1 MKVALEKSHLSM
13 RQMKVS
19 TTIKQYLDER
29 KTLVDTAL
37 QKFMPNP
44 SGLASDVIRAMNYS
58 LFAGGKRIRPILCI
72 AGAEAVGGSADNV
85 VPVAC
90 AIELIHTYSLIH
102 DDLPVMD
109 NDDLRRGKPTNH
121 KVFGEAVALLAGDGL
136 LTLAFNLMAG
146 YGAEKEVEKKALLR
160 VIDLIASA
168 AGYKGMVGGQVVDI
182 TCEGKEPD
190 PAVVEYIH
198 RHKTAAL
205 IASSVTAG
213 TILAGGNEDEEKS
226 INRYG
231 QQIGLAFQIADDI
244 LNIEGDRKVIG
255 KGIGSD
261 KEKGKITYPS
271 VFGTAESKTIQKEL
285 ITNAI
290 DSLKKFDTRAE
301 PLRDLAR
308 YIIERKT

>member
-1 MKVALEKSHLSM
+1 M
-13 RQMKVS
+13 RELTVS
-19 TTIKQYLDER
+19 ITIKPYLNER
-29 KTLVDTAL
+29 KTLVDKAL
-37 QKFMPNP
+37 KKFMPRP
-44 SGLASDVIRAMNYS
+44 SGLASDVIRAMDYS

-109 NDDLRRGKPTNH
+109 NDDLRRGKSTNH

-146 YGAEKEVEKKALLR
+146 YGAEKEVKKKALLR

-182 TCEGKEPD
+182 TYEGKEPN
-190 PAVVEYIH
+190 PTVVEYIH
-198 RHKTAAL
+198 RHKTASL
-205 IASSVTAG
+205 IAASVTAG
-213 TILAGGNEDEEKS
+213 TILAGGSEDEEKS
-226 INRYG
+226 ISRYG

-244 LNIEGDRKVIG
+244 LNVEGDKGVIG
-255 KGIGSD
+255 KGTGSD
-261 KEKGKITYPS
+261 KERGKMTYPS
-271 VFGTAESKTIQKEL
+271 VFGAAESKKIQKQL
-285 ITNAI
+285 IERAI
-290 DSLKKFDTRAE
+290 EALKQFDNRAE

-308 YIIERKT
+308 YIINRKL

>member
-1 MKVALEKSHLSM
+1 MT
-13 RQMKVS
+13 
-19 TTIKQYLDER
+19 TTIKHYLDER
-29 KTLVDTAL
+29 KVLVDKAL
-37 QKFMPNP
+37 QKFMPKP
-44 SGLASDVIRAMNYS
+44 SGLASDVIKAMNYS

-72 AGAEAVGGSADNV
+72 AGAEAVGGSADSV

-109 NDDLRRGKPTNH
+109 NDDFRRGKPTNH
-121 KVFGEAVALLAGDGL
+121 TVFGEAVALLAGDGL

-146 YGAEKEVEKKALLR
+146 YGAEEKVEKKALLR

-168 AGYKGMVGGQVVDI
+168 AGYRGMVGGQVVDI
-182 TCEGKEPD
+182 IYEGKEPD
-190 PAVVEYIH
+190 ATVVEYIH

-205 IASSVTAG
+205 ISVSVTAG
-213 TILAGGNEDEEKS
+213 TILAGGNEDEEKAMNS
-226 INRYG
+226 YG

-244 LNIEGDRKVIG
+244 LNIEGDRKAMG
-255 KGIGSD
+255 KGTGSD

-285 ITNAI
+285 IENAI
-290 DSLKKFDTRAE
+290 ESLKKFDTRAE

>member
-1 MKVALEKSHLSM
+1 MMVPINIE
-13 RQMKVS
+13 
-19 TTIKQYLDER
+19 QYLIE
-29 KTLVDTAL
+29 KKALVDKAL
-37 QKFMPNP
+37 RKFMPTP
-44 SGLASDVIRAMNYS
+44 SGLANDVIRAMEYS

-72 AGAEAVGGSADNV
+72 AGAEAVGGSADDV

-90 AIELIHTYSLIH
+90 AVELIHTYSLIH

-109 NDDLRRGKPTNH
+109 NDDIRRGQPTNH

-146 YGAEKEVEKKALLR
+146 PGAEKKIKKEALLR
-160 VIDLIASA
+160 VIALISSA
-168 AGYKGMVGGQVVDI
+168 AGYRGMVGGQTADI
-182 TCEGKEPD
+182 IYEGKEPN

-205 IASSVTAG
+205 LAASITAG

-231 QQIGLAFQIADDI
+231 QQIGLAFQITDDI
-244 LNIEGDRKVIG
+244 LNLEGDRRLMG
-255 KGIGSD
+255 KGTGSD
-261 KEKGKITYPS
+261 KEKEKMTYPS
-271 VFGTAESKTIQKEL
+271 VFGAAESKKIQKQL
-285 ITNAI
+285 IENAI
-290 DSLKKFDTRAE
+290 DSLKQFDTRAD

-308 YIIERKT
+308 YIINRKL

>member
-1 MKVALEKSHLSM
+1 MSIK
-13 RQMKVS
+13 
-19 TTIKQYLDER
+19 IKQYLDER
-29 KTLVDTAL
+29 KTLVDKAL

-44 SGLASDVIRAMNYS
+44 SGLASDVIKAMNYS

-109 NDDLRRGKPTNH
+109 NDDFRRGKPTNH
-121 KVFGEAVALLAGDGL
+121 KVFGEAIALLAGDGL

-146 YGAEKEVEKKALLR
+146 YGAEKKVEKKALLR

-182 TCEGKEPD
+182 TYEGKEPD
-190 PAVVEYIH
+190 PNVVEYIH

-205 IASSVTAG
+205 IAASVTAG
-213 TILAGGNEDEEKS
+213 NILAGGNKDEEKS

-244 LNIEGDRKVIG
+244 LNIEGDKKVMG

-261 KEKGKITYPS
+261 KERGKITYPS

-285 ITNAI
+285 IKNAI
-290 DSLKKFDTRAE
+290 DSLKRFDTRAE

-308 YIIERKT
+308 YIINRKT

>member
-1 MKVALEKSHLSM
+1 M
-13 RQMKVS
+13 RQLKVS
-19 TTIKQYLDER
+19 IKIKQYLDER
-29 KTLVDTAL
+29 KMLVDKAL
-37 QKFMPNP
+37 KKFMPTP

-72 AGAEAVGGSADNV
+72 AGAEAVGGSVDSV
-85 VPVAC
+85 EPVAC

-109 NDDLRRGKPTNH
+109 NDDFRRGKPTNH
-121 KVFGEAVALLAGDGL
+121 TVFGEAVALLAGDGL

-146 YGAEKEVEKKALLR
+146 YGAKKRVEKKALLR

-182 TCEGKEPD
+182 TYEGKEPD
-190 PAVVEYIH
+190 ANVVEYIH

-205 IASSVTAG
+205 IAASVTAG
-213 TILAGGNEDEEKS
+213 TILAGGNKDEEKS

-244 LNIEGDRKVIG
+244 LNIEGDKKVMG

-285 ITNAI
+285 IENAI
-290 DSLKKFDTRAE
+290 DSLKGFDTRAE

>member
-1 MKVALEKSHLSM
+1 V
-13 RQMKVS
+13 
-19 TTIKQYLDER
+19 TIKIEQYLDER
-29 KTLVDTAL
+29 KTLVDKAL
-37 QKFMPNP
+37 QKFMPRP
-44 SGLASDVIRAMNYS
+44 SGLASDVINAMNYS
-58 LFAGGKRIRPILCI
+58 LFAGGKRVRPILCM
-72 AGAEAVGGSADNV
+72 AGAEAVGGSTDSV

-182 TCEGKEPD
+182 TYEGKEPD
-190 PAVVEYIH
+190 PSVVEYIH

-205 IASSVTAG
+205 IAASVTAG
-213 TILAGGNEDEEKS
+213 TILAGGNKDEEKS

-231 QQIGLAFQIADDI
+231 QQVGLAFQIADDI
-244 LNIEGDRKVIG
+244 LNIQGDRKIMG
-255 KGIGSD
+255 KGTGSD

-271 VFGTAESKTIQKEL
+271 VFGTAESTKIQKEL
-285 ITNAI
+285 IKNAI
-290 DSLKKFDTRAE
+290 ESLKGFDNRAE

-308 YIIERKT
+308 YIINRKL

>member
-1 MKVALEKSHLSM
+1 M
-13 RQMKVS
+13 S
-19 TTIKQYLDER
+19 TTIEQYLDKR
-29 KTLVDTAL
+29 KALVDKEL
-37 QKFMPNP
+37 QRFMPKP
-44 SGLASDVIRAMNYS
+44 SGLASDVIKAMNYS

-72 AGAEAVGGSADNV
+72 AGAEAVGGHADNV

-121 KVFGEAVALLAGDGL
+121 KVFGEAVAVLAGDAL
-136 LTLAFNLMAG
+136 LTLAFKLMAG
-146 YGAEKEVEKKALLR
+146 SGAEKDVKKKALLR

-182 TCEGKEPD
+182 TYEGKEPD
-190 PAVVEYIH
+190 AGVVEYIH

-205 IASSVTAG
+205 IAASVTAG
-213 TILAGGNEDEEKS
+213 TILAGGTTDEEKS

-271 VFGTAESKTIQKEL
+271 VFGTAESKSIQKEL

-290 DSLKKFDTRAE
+290 DSLKSFDTRAE
-301 PLRDLAR
+301 PLRGLAR
-308 YIIERKT
+308 YIITRKA

>member
-1 MKVALEKSHLSM
+1 M
-13 RQMKVS
+13 S
-19 TTIKQYLDER
+19 TTIKKYLDER
-29 KTLVDTAL
+29 KALVDKAL
-37 QKFMPNP
+37 QKLMPKP
-44 SGLASDVIRAMNYS
+44 SGLASDVIKAMNYS

-72 AGAEAVGGSADNV
+72 AGAEAVGGHADTV

-121 KVFGEAVALLAGDGL
+121 KVFGEAVAVLAGDGL

-146 YGAEKEVEKKALLR
+146 YGAEKDVKKKALLR
-160 VIDLIASA
+160 IIDLIASA

-182 TCEGKEPD
+182 TYEGKEPD
-190 PAVVEYIH
+190 AAVVEYIH

-205 IASSVTAG
+205 IAASVTAG
-213 TILAGGNEDEEKS
+213 TILAGGTTDEEKS

-290 DSLKKFDTRAE
+290 DSLKRFDTRAE
-301 PLRDLAR
+301 PLRSLAR
-308 YIIERKT
+308 YIIERKA

>member
-1 MKVALEKSHLSM
+1 MKM
-13 RQMKVS
+13 S
-19 TTIKQYLDER
+19 TTIEQYLDKR
-29 KTLVDTAL
+29 KALVDKEL
-37 QKFMPNP
+37 QRFMPKP
-44 SGLASDVIRAMNYS
+44 SGLASDVIKAMNYS

-72 AGAEAVGGSADNV
+72 AGAEAVGGHADNV

-121 KVFGEAVALLAGDGL
+121 KVFGEAVAVLAGDAL
-136 LTLAFNLMAG
+136 LTLAFKLMAG
-146 YGAEKEVEKKALLR
+146 SGAEKDVKKKALLR

-182 TCEGKEPD
+182 TYEGKEPD
-190 PAVVEYIH
+190 AGVVEYIH

-205 IASSVTAG
+205 IAASVTAG
-213 TILAGGNEDEEKS
+213 TILAGGTTDEEKS

-271 VFGTAESKTIQKEL
+271 VFGTAESKSIQKEL

-290 DSLKKFDTRAE
+290 DSLKSFDTRAE
-301 PLRDLAR
+301 PLRGLAR
-308 YIIERKT
+308 YIITRKA

>member
-1 MKVALEKSHLSM
+1 
-13 RQMKVS
+13 MKVS
-19 TTIKQYLDER
+19 TTIKKYLDER
-29 KTLVDTAL
+29 KALVDKAL
-37 QKFMPNP
+37 QKLMPKP
-44 SGLASDVIRAMNYS
+44 SGLASDVIKAMNYS

-72 AGAEAVGGSADNV
+72 AGAEAVGGHADTV

-121 KVFGEAVALLAGDGL
+121 KVFGEAVAVLAGDGL
-136 LTLAFNLMAG
+136 LTLAFKLMAG
-146 YGAEKEVEKKALLR
+146 YGAEKDVKKKALLR
-160 VIDLIASA
+160 IIDLIASA

-182 TCEGKEPD
+182 TYEGKEPD
-190 PAVVEYIH
+190 AAVVEYIH

-205 IASSVTAG
+205 IAASVTAG
-213 TILAGGNEDEEKS
+213 TILAGGTTDEEKS

-290 DSLKKFDTRAE
+290 DSLKRFDTRAE
-301 PLRDLAR
+301 PLRSLAR
-308 YIIERKT
+308 YIIERKA

>member
-1 MKVALEKSHLSM
+1 MT
-13 RQMKVS
+13 
-19 TTIKQYLDER
+19 TTIKHYLDER
-29 KTLVDTAL
+29 KTLVDKAL

-44 SGLASDVIRAMNYS
+44 SGLASDVIKAMNYS

-72 AGAEAVGGSADNV
+72 AGAEAVGGSADSV

-109 NDDLRRGKPTNH
+109 NDDFRRGKPTNH
-121 KVFGEAVALLAGDGL
+121 TVFGEAVALLAGDGL

-168 AGYKGMVGGQVVDI
+168 AGYRGMVGGQVVDI
-182 TCEGKEPD
+182 IYEGKEPD
-190 PAVVEYIH
+190 ATVVEYIH

-205 IASSVTAG
+205 ISVSVTAG
-213 TILAGGNEDEEKS
+213 TILAGGNEDEEKAMNS
-226 INRYG
+226 YG

-244 LNIEGDRKVIG
+244 LNIEGDRKVMG
-255 KGIGSD
+255 KGTGSD

-285 ITNAI
+285 IENAI
-290 DSLKKFDTRAE
+290 ESLKKFDTRAE

>member
-1 MKVALEKSHLSM
+1 MSIK
-13 RQMKVS
+13 
-19 TTIKQYLDER
+19 IKQYLDER
-29 KTLVDTAL
+29 KTLVDKAL
-37 QKFMPNP
+37 QKFMPKP
-44 SGLASDVIRAMNYS
+44 SGLAREVIKAMNYS

-72 AGAEAVGGSADNV
+72 AGAEAVGGSTDSV

-136 LTLAFNLMAG
+136 LTLSFNLMAG
-146 YGAEKEVEKKALLR
+146 YGAEKEVEKKALLS

-182 TCEGKEPD
+182 TYEGKESD

-205 IASSVTAG
+205 IAASVTAG
-213 TILAGGNEDEEKS
+213 TILAGGNKDEEKS

-244 LNIEGDRKVIG
+244 LNVEGDKGLMG
-255 KGIGSD
+255 KGTGSD

-271 VFGTAESKTIQKEL
+271 VFGAAESKNIQKQL
-285 ITNAI
+285 IENAI
-290 DSLKKFDTRAE
+290 ESLKRFDNKAE

-308 YIIERKT
+308 YIINRKL